1 MGLDLDFS
9 RIRKNIGTP
18 LVDEY
23 GRIDYYD
30 GSRVEEE
37 LLYYRKN
44 WSVMEALNEMF
55 DYPPQTTYIPLSK
68 LQAHHLWYMVEQRRD
83 KSCAVTRKK
92 EAKFIQ
98 EFGNLLKTFDWD
110 NYMLTFNWIS

>member
-9 RIRKNIGTP
+9 RIKRKTGEA
-18 LVDEY
+18 LLDER
-23 GRIDYYD
+23 GQIDYYD
-30 GSRVEEE
+30 GSAAEEE

-55 DYPPQTTYIPLSK
+55 EYPPQTTYIPLTK
-68 LQAHHLWYMVEQRRD
+68 LQAHHLWYMVQQRRD

-92 EAKFIQ
+92 GAKFIQ

-110 NYMLTFNWIS
+110 NYLLTFNWIS